1 MDLAKVLKLKLNKVS
16 LSLCLVA
23 LVRLCPLSS
32 LGRPE
37 KEFAAFFGEKK
48 LRLFLLH
55 KSYGRTIP
63 DSGYSYIFIVLSGDT
78 PLTHICDMWSDG
90 QMAILA
96 IYGYMAIYGYI
107 WPYMVIWPL
116 YRVQQIVVSGGFP
129 EKNLKNED
137 Q

>member
-63 DSGYSYIFIVLSGDT
+63 DSGYSYIFILLSGDT
-78 PLTHICDMWSDG
+78 PLTHICEMWSDG

-96 IYGYMAIYGYI
+96 IYGHLAILTIYGH
-107 WPYMVIWPL
+107 L
-116 YRVQQIVVSGGFP
+116 AIVPCATNSGKWGYP
-129 EKNLKNED
+129 RKELKNED

>member
-1 MDLAKVLKLKLNKVS
+1 MDLAKVLKLKVNKVS

-63 DSGYSYIFIVLSGDT
+63 DSGYSYIFILLSGDT

-96 IYGYMAIYGYI
+96 IYGYIWLYMAIYGH
-107 WPYMVIWPL
+107 L
-116 YRVQQIVVSGGFP
+116 AIVPRATNSGKWGYP
-129 EKNLKNED
+129 RKELKNEFK
-137 Q
+137 